1 MSEILLWS
9 NYKIYF
15 YDEDN
20 GTDYVGD
27 FMNEL
32 ADEDE
37 EKASE
42 IFLGFFERIENGI
55 GIPSEWKSKKVKK
68 LNLNK
73 NVDEIWEYRDKS
85 SKNQKLIRIYFGICK
100 KRKILVFLDGH
111 FKENNEKQKRKIDGK
126 IVERWKDFK
135 NSECR

>member
-27 FMNEL
+27 FMDEL

-37 EKASE
+37 EKVSE
-42 IFLGFFERIENGI
+42 IFLGFF
-55 GIPSEWKSKKVKK
+55 
-68 LNLNK
+68 
-73 NVDEIWEYRDKS
+73 
-85 SKNQKLIRIYFGICK
+85 
-100 KRKILVFLDGH
+100 
-111 FKENNEKQKRKIDGK
+111 
-126 IVERWKDFK
+126 
-135 NSECR
+135 